1 MKEIFFSPMNG
12 LRLVWLLGLF
22 LTGCSRPQA
31 GDQGQAPGGEG
42 NWPKIDAEFA
52 SPPAEFRL
60 IQFSAHDGALV
71 PFEKMAEAGIGGIE
85 LYMQSDGYLKKE
97 AAWENVR
104 KNLEAAQKVGFQ
116 VWMADDNGYPS
127 GMAGGQIVEAD
138 PALEVRCLRQVVQEG
153 NGAGP
158 VRLDLPKE
166 SEKFVAAIICPT
178 EDGRPVLEKGTAVP
192 VQPDRVETQGLAGP
206 WQLFAFAV
214 QVNREGTQAAS
225 TKEQFLTNG
234 HYGNLLNPAAM
245 EKFVSLT
252 HEEYA
257 RRFGPLKGKIRLF
270 YANEP
275 NLMALWYR
283 WEKGL
288 LERPGGVVLIPW
300 DADLPRRFQEK
311 HGYDLLSRLPA
322 LYGGGDTSSKL
333 VRRHFY
339 ETVGRVLAENFSAR
353 IGSWAEKN
361 GIEAASHPLLEE
373 SMLQHV
379 AGYGDFVR
387 FLEPLQ
393 VPACDLPMPNREA
406 YNLENLHFG
415 APHNYWMPK
424 LLSSVAQAG
433 NHDTVGGL
441 MDLIVARPF
450 FDYTP
455 LPANIRRIVN
465 LASMGG
471 VNHFTCYFVW
481 GKYDPAVYRAINEY
495 IGRVCLVLRGARSAA
510 TVGVYYPIETF
521 QAEFLPSPSTW
532 SREFWPEAWRRM
544 EKRIQDQDEVVRS
557 LYLQGIDYTWLH
569 GDWIEKAKV
578 EKGWLIAAN
587 GRYRTLVMPEVELL
601 PLTVARKIEEFEKG
615 GGKVIWVK
623 SLPQMGDSS
632 EEHEKVK
639 AMFAKR
645 KILSPGRVAEAVG
658 AALPPGFT
666 LRTGP
671 EVLVARFNRDGRRI
685 TYLVNYHA
693 GKVDVPLTLASGSSQ
708 SFDVYNP
715 MDGAVT
721 AQKVPGSVTID
732 GDGSLFLVEPADS
745 ARASR

>member
-1 MKEIFFSPMNG
+1 MKNQIFVS
-12 LRLVWLLGLF
+12 LAALAVL
-22 LTGCSRPQA
+22 A
-31 GDQGQAPGGEG
+31 GVPGIAADKKEG
-42 NWPKIDAEFA
+42 WASIDAGFTN
-52 SPPAEFRL
+52 PPAEFR
-60 IQFSAHDGALV
+60 IVQFSAHDGSLV
-71 PFEKMAEAGIGGIE
+71 PFEKMAAAGIGGIE
-85 LYMQSDGYLKKE
+85 LFMQSDGYLKKE

-104 KNLEAAQKVGFQ
+104 KNLEAAQKAGFQ
-116 VWMADDNGYPS
+116 VWMADDNGYPT

-138 PALEVRCLRQVVQEG
+138 AALENRCLRQVIQEG
-153 NGAGP
+153 NGSGP

-166 SEKFVAAIICPT
+166 AEKFIHAFLCPVV
-178 EDGRPVLEKGTAVP
+178 DGNAVLEKGASIP
-192 VQPDRVETQGLAGP
+192 VQADRIETQGLPGP
-206 WQLFAFAV
+206 WKLYAFAV

-234 HYGNLLNPAAM
+234 RYGNLLNPAAM

-283 WEKGL
+283 WEKGV

-300 DADLPRRFQEK
+300 DAGLPRRFQEK

-322 LYGGGDTSSKL
+322 LYGGDDTSSKL

-379 AGYGDFVR
+379 ACYGDFVR

-441 MDLIVARPF
+441 MDLIIARPF

-455 LPANIRRIVN
+455 LPGNIRRIGN
-465 LASMGG
+465 LGALGG
-471 VNHFTCYFVW
+471 VNPFTCYFVW

-532 SREFWPEAWRRM
+532 SREFWPKAWHRM
-544 EKRIQDQDEVVRS
+544 EQRIREQDEVVRS
-557 LYLQGIDYTWLH
+557 LFLQGIDFTWLH
-569 GDWIEKAKV
+569 GDWIEKARV
-578 EKGWLIAAN
+578 EKGWLVAAN
-587 GRYRTLVMPEVELL
+587 GRYRTIVMPELELL
-601 PLTVARKIEEFEKG
+601 PLAVARKLEEFEKA
-615 GGKVIWVK
+615 GGKVLWVK

-632 EEHEKVK
+632 EEHEKVR
-639 AMFAKR
+639 AMFAKK
-645 KILSPGRVAEAVG
+645 KILSPGRVAEAIG
-658 AALPPGFT
+658 QGLPPGFT
-666 LRTGP
+666 LETGP
-671 EVLVARFNRDGRRI
+671 EVLTARFIRDGRRI
-685 TYLVNYHA
+685 TYLVNYQA
-693 GKVDVPLTLASGSSQ
+693 DKVTVPVTLAPGSGRK
-708 SFDVYNP
+708 FDVYHP
-715 MDGAVT
+715 MDGT
-721 AQKVPGSVTID
+721 IQPQELPGTLTIP
-732 GDGSLFLVEPADS
+732 GDASLMVVEPSRSTDS
-745 ARASR
+745 NR

>member
-1 MKEIFFSPMNG
+1 MNG

-42 NWPKIDAEFA
+42 NWPKIDAEFV

-60 IQFSAHDGALV
+60 IQFSAHDGALLPV
-71 PFEKMAEAGIGGIE
+71 EKMKEAGIGGIE
-85 LYMQSDGYLKKE
+85 LFMESDGYLKTE

-104 KNLEAAQKVGFQ
+104 KNIEAANQAGLQ
-116 VWMADDNGYPS
+116 VWVADDNGYPS
-127 GMAGGQIVEAD
+127 GMAGGQLVEAD
-138 PALEVRCLRQVVQEG
+138 PAFEVRGLRQVVKEG
-153 NGAGP
+153 SGLGP

-166 SEKFVAAIICPT
+166 AERFVQALLCPVV
-178 EDGRPVLEKGTAVP
+178 DGQLVLEKGTPVP
-192 VQPDRVETQGLAGP
+192 VQTDRVETQGIAGP
-206 WQLFAFAV
+206 WKLLAFAV
-214 QVNREGTQAAS
+214 QVNREGTQAWS
-225 TKEQFLTNG
+225 TQEQFKTNG
-234 HYGNLLNPAAM
+234 RYGNLLNTAAM
-245 EKFVSLT
+245 EKFVAMT

-257 RRFGPLKGKIRLF
+257 RRFGPLKGKVTAF

-275 NLMALWYR
+275 NLMTLWYK
-283 WEKGL
+283 WEKEL
-288 LERPGGVVLIPW
+288 QRPGGVALVPW
-300 DADLPRRFQEK
+300 DVDLPRRFQER
-311 HGYDLLSRLPA
+311 HGYDLMPRLPA
-322 LYGGGDTSSKL
+322 LYGGDEESSKL
-333 VRRHFY
+333 VRRHFW
-339 ETVGRVLAENFSAR
+339 ETVGGVLAENFSGR
-353 IGSWAEKN
+353 IASWAEKN
-361 GIEAASHPLLEE
+361 GTQAASHPLLEE

-379 AGYGDFVR
+379 INSGDMLR
-387 FLEPLQ
+387 FLAPLHI
-393 VPACDLPMPNREA
+393 PACDLPMPNREA

-415 APHNYWMPK
+415 AVHNYWMPK
-424 LLSSVAQAG
+424 FLSSAAQAG
-433 NHDTVGGL
+433 NHDTVAGL
-441 MDLIVARPF
+441 MDLIITRPF

-455 LPANIRRIVN
+455 LPGNIRRIVN
-465 LASMGG
+465 LAAMGG
-471 VNHFTCYFVW
+471 VNQFMCYFVW
-481 GKYDPAVYRAINEY
+481 GKYEPAVYRSINDY
-495 IGRVCLVLRGARSAA
+495 LGRVCVMLRGARSAA
-510 TVGVYYPIETF
+510 TVGIYYPIETF
-521 QAEFLPSPSTW
+521 QAEFLPSQSTW
-532 SREFWPEAWRRM
+532 KRDFWPEAWRRM

-601 PLTVARKIEEFEKG
+601 PLTVARKIEDFEKG

-666 LRTGP
+666 LRTGT
-671 EVLVARFNRDGRRI
+671 EVLTARFTRDGRRI

-715 MDGAVT
+715 MDGAIT

>member
-1 MKEIFFSPMNG
+1 MKNQIF
-12 LRLVWLLGLF
+12 VLLAAMAVL
-22 LTGCSRPQA
+22 A
-31 GDQGQAPGGEG
+31 GVPGIAADKKEE
-42 NWPKIDAEFA
+42 WAAIDAGFTT
-52 SPPAEFRL
+52 PPAEFRL
-60 IQFSAHDGALV
+60 IQFSDQDGALL
-71 PFEKMAEAGIGGIE
+71 PIKKMKEAGIGGIE
-85 LYMQSDGYLKKE
+85 LFMQSDGYLKTE

-104 KNLEAAQKVGFQ
+104 KNIEAANQAGLQ
-116 VWMADDNGYPS
+116 VWVADDNGYPS
-127 GMAGGQIVEAD
+127 GMAGGQLVEAD
-138 PALEVRCLRQVVQEG
+138 PAFEVRGLRQMVKEG
-153 NGAGP
+153 SGLGP

-166 SEKFVAAIICPT
+166 AERFVQALLCPVL
-178 EDGRPVLEKGTAVP
+178 DGLPVLEKATLVP
-192 VQPDRVETQGLAGP
+192 VQPDRVEAEGVAGP
-206 WQLFAFAV
+206 WKLYAFAV
-214 QVNREGTQAAS
+214 QVNREGTQARS
-225 TKEQFLTNG
+225 TEEQFKTNG
-234 HYGNLLNPAAM
+234 RFGNLLNRAAM
-245 EKFVSLT
+245 EKFVAMT

-257 RRFGPLKGKIRLF
+257 RRFGPLKGKVTAF

-275 NLMALWYR
+275 NLMMLWFK
-283 WEKGL
+283 WEKEL
-288 LERPGGVVLIPW
+288 QRPGGVVLVPW
-300 DADLPRRFQEK
+300 DVDLPRRFQER
-311 HGYDLLSRLPA
+311 HGYDLMSRLPS
-322 LYGGGDTSSKL
+322 LYGGDEESSKL
-333 VRRHFY
+333 VRRHFW
-339 ETVGRVLAENFSAR
+339 ETVGKVLAENFSGR
-353 IGSWAEKN
+353 IASWAEKN
-361 GIEAASHPLLEE
+361 GTQAASHPLLEE

-379 AGYGDFVR
+379 INSGDMLR

-393 VPACDLPMPNREA
+393 IPACDLPMPNREA

-415 APHNYWMPK
+415 AVHNYWMPK
-424 LLSSVAQAG
+424 FLSSAAQAG
-433 NHDTVGGL
+433 NRDTVAGL
-441 MDLIVARPF
+441 MDLIIARPF

-455 LPANIRRIVN
+455 LPGNIRRIVN
-465 LASMGG
+465 LAAMGG
-471 VNHFTCYFVW
+471 VNQFLCYFVW
-481 GKYDPAVYRAINEY
+481 GKYEPAVYRSISEY
-495 IGRVCLVLRGARSAA
+495 LGRVCVMLRGARSAA
-510 TVGVYYPIETF
+510 TVGIYYPIETF

-532 SREFWPEAWRRM
+532 KRDFWPEAWRRM

-578 EKGWLIAAN
+578 EKGCLIAAN

-601 PLTVARKIEEFEKG
+601 PLAVARKIEEFEKG

-639 AMFAKR
+639 TMFAKK

-658 AALPPGFT
+658 AELPPGFS
-666 LRTGP
+666 LQTGSD
-671 EVLVARFNRDGRRI
+671 VLVARFNRDGRRI